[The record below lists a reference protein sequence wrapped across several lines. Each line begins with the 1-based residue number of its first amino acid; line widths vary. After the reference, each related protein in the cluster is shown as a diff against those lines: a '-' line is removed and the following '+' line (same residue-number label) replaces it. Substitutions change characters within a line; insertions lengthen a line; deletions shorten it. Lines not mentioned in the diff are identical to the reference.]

1 MAGITPTF
9 QNIGIII
16 ASLYPI
22 FIVAFLVLA
31 SVFNFK
37 INGLIYLLGIL
48 ITFGI
53 CYLFATLPMGES
65 RPLDSPVTCDFIS
78 TFGYNYPS
86 PSFQAAITSFTFIY
100 LIIPMFIN
108 KNLFNPLVLIT
119 MLVLSILNGTY
130 LYVRRCSNA
139 QGLILGTLIGSLF
152 GFLWFSI
159 IYSAN
164 KNLVFY
170 NEMAS
175 NNVVCN
181 MPSKQTFKCNVYKH
195 GELISSSV
203 A

>member
-1 MAGITPTF
+1 MAGIIPTF

-22 FIVAFLVLA
+22 FIVSFLVLA

-37 INGLIYLLGIL
+37 INGVIYLLGIL

-53 CYLFATLPMGES
+53 CYLFASLSIGNQES
-65 RPLDSPVTCDFIS
+65 QATVVTCDFIS

-119 MLVLSILNGTY
+119 MLVLSISNGAY
-130 LYVRRCSNA
+130 LLFRKCSNA
-139 QGLILGTLIGSLF
+139 QGLLLGTLIGSLF

-164 KNLVFY
+164 KDLVFY
-170 NEMAS
+170 NELAS
-175 NNVVCN
+175 NNIVCN